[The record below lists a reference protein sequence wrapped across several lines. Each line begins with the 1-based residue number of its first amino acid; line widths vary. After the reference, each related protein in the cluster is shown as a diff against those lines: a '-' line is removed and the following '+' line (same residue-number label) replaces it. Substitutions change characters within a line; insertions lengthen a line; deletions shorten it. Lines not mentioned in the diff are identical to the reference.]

1 MRLIYT
7 IQKRFFW
14 IFSILMGIALG
25 TSHAQTPFKVKNQ
38 CMLNPECED
47 DVTMFSDTLETSV
60 AWQWNF
66 GDGASQ
72 DNTATTRN
80 AGHAYQSP
88 GTYNVKLVR
97 TLKSGGID
105 SLTMPIQV
113 GELPPSF
120 QNWKTDTTICPG
132 QTITLVTAATILA
145 IVIGIGLG
153 IITALR
159 QYSAL
164 DYTVTFAAFLF
175 FSLPIFWM
183 AVLLKEFGAIGFNDF
198 LRDPHFSP
206 AALATTGVVMGL
218 VVAMFLRG
226 SRVKRMLGF
235 AVGAVGIVA
244 LLMLMEATGWFTNPG
259 LGPIVILVT
268 GVGIAAAITQ
278 LTAGVRNR
286 RALYSALIMA
296 PLGVVAY
303 YVLNPL
309 FSSFGTGHMIVLAVV
324 TILVGCL
331 VGWLMGGY
339 DRGQSMR
346 AAALSG
352 FLIAGLVLLD
362 RFMIEWPYYVDN
374 SRING
379 RPIATFGSATPN
391 LEGDWWTHSIDTFTH
406 LLLPTIALML
416 VSMATYSRYS
426 RASML
431 EIMEQD
437 YIRTARAK
445 GLPERTVVMRHAFRN
460 ALIPLATVVA
470 FDVGVLIGGAVIT
483 ERVFAFTGMGNL
495 FVASLSPVPDP
506 NPIMGV
512 FLVVG
517 IVAMVFNLLADLAY
531 SVLDPRVRVKA

>member
-1 MRLIYT
+1 MVTYIVRRLIT
-7 IQKRFFW
+7 AVL
-14 IFSILMGIALG
+14 ILLG
-25 TSHAQTPFKVKNQ
+25 ASFVVYQLTAVAGDPLQDLRDSSSPNKAELIRVRTELLDLNTPPVLRYFKW
-38 CMLNPECED
+38 L
-47 DVTMFSDTLETSV
+47 
-60 AWQWNF
+60 
-66 GDGASQ
+66 GGASQ
-72 DNTATTRN
+72 CLVPL
-80 AGHAYQSP
+80 AGRCDL
-88 GTYNVKLVR
+88 GR
-97 TLKSGGID
+97 TLEGD
-105 SLTMPIQV
+105 SV
-113 GELPPSF
+113 AVVVARAA
-120 QNWKTDTTICPG
+120 G

-206 AALATTGVVMGL
+206 AALAMTGVVMGL